1 MARTTRR
8 VSTSTLPGIC
18 SASIGFMLF
27 FAGGIDSLCDSCV
40 KGRLLKEIN
49 NSRSLLHSVGNNFYR
64 GRILRT
70 SILWLSGGNKKG
82 REEEA
87 ARLQQLISSV
97 IVPYRNDVY
106 RKYQTQGGHTVYDN
120 TGLIIGLSSIP
131 HRNSNSSSG
140 MQVLLVT
147 RLWNCQ
153 ISIFLDCILTPLL
166 T

>member
-1 MARTTRR
+1 MSSEMARTTRR

-27 FAGGIDSLCDSCV
+27 FAGVLIVCV
-40 KGRLLKEIN
+40 TAASKEDY
-49 NSRSLLHSVGNNFYR
+49 SRKLT
-64 GRILRT
+64 IACPCC
-70 SILWLSGGNKKG
+70 IASGTIFIVAGFTYKYFMTKWRKQKR

-87 ARLQQLISSV
+87 ARFQQLISSV

-131 HRNSNSSSG
+131 HRNSN
-140 MQVLLVT
+140 
-147 RLWNCQ
+147 R
-153 ISIFLDCILTPLL
+153 FLKACKYF
-166 T
+166 